1 MAFRFGASALVI
13 GLLLAS
19 TSAEAA
25 MADTSVGGT
34 SNWTIVGA
42 PRFSTIGISPTLA
55 TTFQNN
61 LDVAVLG
68 IVIMVVHNNLGQ
80 TVFYSTATL
89 NLTRGFSGTAY
100 TVEFG
105 LSPGLYK
112 ATIFAFS
119 PSGVAISNS
128 TTTSFSA

>member
-1 MAFRFGASALVI
+1 MNRFAISALAI
-13 GLLLAS
+13 ALLLVS
-19 TSAEAA
+19 SGAEVA
-25 MADTSVGGT
+25 MGDAQVGGT
-34 SNWTIVGA
+34 ANWTIVGA
-42 PRFSTIGISPTLA
+42 PTFTRIGISPTLE

-100 TVEFG
+100 NVEFG
-105 LSPGLYK
+105 LSPGIYK

-119 PSGVAISNS
+119 TSGVAISNS
-128 TTTSFSA
+128 TTVSFSA

>member
-1 MAFRFGASALVI
+1 MRFRMAVPATLLV
-13 GLLLAS
+13 LLLAS
-19 TSAEAA
+19 HGAQAA
-25 MADTSVGGT
+25 MADTFVGGT
-34 SNWTIVGA
+34 ADWSFVGT
-42 PRFSTIGISPTLA
+42 PRVTAFGVGPSAS
-55 TTFQNN
+55 TTFHNN
-61 LDVAVLG
+61 LDVTVIG
-68 IVIMVVHNNLGQ
+68 IVLMVVHNNLGQ

-105 LSPGLYK
+105 LTPGVYK

-128 TTTSFSA
+128 TTFSFGV